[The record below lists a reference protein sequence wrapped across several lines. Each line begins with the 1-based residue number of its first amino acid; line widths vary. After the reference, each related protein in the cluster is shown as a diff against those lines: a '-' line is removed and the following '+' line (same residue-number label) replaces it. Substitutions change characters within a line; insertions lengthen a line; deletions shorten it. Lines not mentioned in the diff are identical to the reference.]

1 MTHIDV
7 EAPGEAGAREM
18 LLDRAMG
25 PDRHLKTSELLRE
38 NRLPASGLALVARD
52 GDEIIGTVRLW
63 NVSAGGR
70 DALLLGPLAIAPERQ
85 SEGLGG
91 KLMRAA
97 LNRAAMFGHGAVIL
111 VGDADYYARFGFSA
125 AATQSL
131 MMPGPVE
138 RKRFLALELKE
149 GALDGASG
157 MLVATGDWSAPPL
170 STPDFPRTANPSGL
184 DLVDATR

>member
-25 PDRHLKTSELLRE
+25 PDRHLKTSERLRE
-38 NRLPASGLALVARD
+38 GRLPASGLALVARD

-149 GALDGASG
+149 GALDGAAG
-157 MLVATGDWSAPPL
+157 TLVATGDWSVPPL
-170 STPDFPRTANPSGL
+170 STPDFPRTTNPSGL

>member
-1 MTHIDV
+1 MIQIDV
-7 EAPGEAGAREM
+7 EAPGEAGAREL
-18 LLDRAMG
+18 LLDRTMG
-25 PDRHLKTSELLRE
+25 PDRHLKSSERLRE

-52 GDEIIGTVRLW
+52 GDEIVGTVRLW

-85 SEGLGG
+85 GEGIGG

-111 VGDADYYARFGFSA
+111 VGDLDYYARFGFA
-125 AATQSL
+125 TAATQSL

-138 RKRFLALELKE
+138 RKRFLALELQP

-157 MLVATGDWSAPPL
+157 MLVATGDWSVPPL
-170 STPDFPRTANPSGL
+170 AARDFPLVARPRRL
-184 DLVDATR
+184 DLLDTSR

>member
-1 MTHIDV
+1 MIQIDV

-25 PDRHLKTSELLRE
+25 PDRHQKTSERLRE

-52 GDEIIGTVRLW
+52 GDAVIGTVRLW
-63 NVSAGGR
+63 NVSADGR

-111 VGDADYYARFGFSA
+111 VGDADYYARFGFST
-125 AATQSL
+125 AATGSL
-131 MMPGPVE
+131 MMPGPVDRE
-138 RKRFLALELKE
+138 RFLALELRD
-149 GALDGASG
+149 GALAGAAG

-170 STPDFPRTANPSGL
+170 AGPDFPLVRSPSGL
-184 DLVDATR
+184 DLAGATR

>member
-1 MTHIDV
+1 MMQIDV

-25 PDRHLKTSELLRE
+25 PDRHQKTSERLRE

-52 GDEIIGTVRLW
+52 GDEIVGTVRLW

-85 SEGLGG
+85 GEGIGG

-111 VGDADYYARFGFSA
+111 VGDADYYERFGFSVTT
-125 AATQSL
+125 TQSL

-138 RKRFLALELKE
+138 RSRFLALELRE
-149 GALDGASG
+149 GALEGAAG
-157 MLVATGDWSAPPL
+157 MLVATGDWSVPPL
-170 STPDFPRTANPSGL
+170 TTPDFPRVRSPSGV
-184 DLVDATR
+184 DLVDTSR

>member
-1 MTHIDV
+1 MIQIDV

-25 PDRHLKTSELLRE
+25 PDRHQKTSERLRE
-38 NRLPASGLALVARD
+38 SRLPASGLALVARD
-52 GDEIIGTVRLW
+52 GDEIVGTVRLW

-85 SEGLGG
+85 GEGLGG

-111 VGDADYYARFGFSA
+111 VGDADYYARFGFSVI
-125 AATQSL
+125 ATQSL

-138 RKRFLALELKE
+138 RRRFLALELRE
-149 GALDGASG
+149 GALNGAAG

-170 STPDFPRTANPSGL
+170 TTPDFPRVATPSGV
-184 DLVDATR
+184 DLVDTSR